1 MSEGLRISV
10 AEAKHQ
16 VDAGAAL
23 MLDVVAPGVWEQVD
37 VAVPGAVRIPPDQ
50 VADRVGELPHE
61 RTIIAYC
68 T

>member
-1 MSEGLRISV
+1 MTEGLRIST
-10 AEAKHQ
+10 AEAKRQ
-16 VDAGAAL
+16 VDAGEAI
-23 MLDVVAPGVWEQVD
+23 MLDVVAPGVWEQLD

-50 VADRVGELPHE
+50 VADRVGDLPRV

>member
-1 MSEGLRISV
+1 MTDGLRISA
-10 AEAKHQ
+10 AEAKRQ
-16 VDAGAAL
+16 VDAGEAI
-23 MLDVVAPGVWEQVD
+23 MLDVVAPGVWEQLD

-50 VADRVGELPHE
+50 VADRVGELPRE